1 MLPCPMHSAPT
12 LIYPDVGAA
21 GSPLSGGPS
30 HSCGAVR
37 NRYIAFNPAYSE
49 SSLYSIMDHAITTP
63 FFLITSPQPL
73 CFHVIAH
80 SFPQRRSAIRR
91 VFNNLRTLSIN
102 TRGVTLRH
110 SYSRLLRL
118 SVSVSLWQI
127 PCSQQLAASCTSLCA
142 LFRAPFLC
150 FQSFAASFS
159 KTPGVGVPRPSHR
172 QTVRCP
178 EHAPAIRNVDAARTS
193 NYHCCKLKVPGPW
206 MKAQN

>member
-12 LIYPDVGAA
+12 LIYPEAGAA
-21 GSPLSGGPS
+21 CSPLLSCGPS
-30 HSCGAVR
+30 RGTVG
-37 NRYIAFNPAYSE
+37 NRYIASNPAYSQ
-49 SSLYSIMDHAITTP
+49 SRVNVAMDSAIATSL
-63 FFLITSPQPL
+63 FLITSPQPL

-110 SYSRLLRL
+110 SYSRVLRL

-127 PCSQQLAASCTSLCA
+127 PCSQQLAASCTSRCA
-142 LFRAPFLC
+142 LFRAPSLS

-159 KTPGVGVPRPSHR
+159 KTPGVGGVPRPLD
-172 QTVRCP
+172 QLF
-178 EHAPAIRNVDAARTS
+178 D
-193 NYHCCKLKVPGPW
+193 
-206 MKAQN
+206 AQNVRQPSATWTRRAHPTIIAASSRFQVHG